1 MSDCALPP
9 RLLSVDEARARLLR
23 AVVPLADI
31 EEVAL
36 ALGLG
41 RVLASDVV
49 ARVDVPPANNSAMDG
64 FALRYADLLA
74 AAGHA
79 LPVAQRI
86 PAGHIAPPLA
96 VGTAAR
102 IFTGAEIP
110 PGADVVVMQED
121 CEYDAQQLVLKP
133 AAVAQVQVGDNIRP
147 RGQDMAA
154 GAVVV
159 ARGERLGA
167 AQLGVVAAA
176 GHGTVTV
183 VRRVRVAI
191 FSTGDELLEPGVA
204 PAPGC
209 IYNSNR
215 YALLGYLTQ
224 LGCEVVDLG
233 VVPDRRE
240 ATEHALREA
249 AGRADLVITT
259 GGASVGEEDH
269 LRAALSAVG
278 KVDLW
283 KIAIKPGKPLLF
295 GQVRSGRGTVPVLG
309 LPGNPVAV
317 AVTFMVFAVPFLR
330 ALQGAITREIPP
342 LRLPAAFRVQRAGSR
357 TEYLRV
363 RLEPSS
369 IGVRLAR
376 FLNQSSGVL
385 TSMAWADGLAVVPA
399 GVTVEENDRLVYLP
413 FSALLA

>member
-1 MSDCALPP
+1 MSDCALPSG
-9 RLLSVDEARARLLR
+9 LLSVDEARSRLLR
-23 AVVPLADI
+23 AVVPVVEV

-36 ALGLG
+36 AMGLG
-41 RVLASDVV
+41 RVLACDVA
-49 ARVDVPPANNSAMDG
+49 ARVDVPPTDNSAMDG

-74 AAGHA
+74 AAGLA

-86 PAGHIAPPLA
+86 PAGHIAQPLA
-96 VGTAAR
+96 VDTAAR

-110 PGADVVVMQED
+110 PGANVVVMQED
-121 CEYDAQQLVLKP
+121 CEYDTQQMVLKP
-133 AAVAQVQVGDNIRP
+133 AAVAQVKVGDNIRP
-147 RGQDMAA
+147 RGQDMTA

-167 AQLGVVAAA
+167 AQMGVVAAA

-191 FSTGDELLEPGVA
+191 FSTGDELLEPGAA
-204 PAPGC
+204 PVPGR

-215 YALLGYLTQ
+215 YALLGYLAQ

-240 ATEHALREA
+240 ATERALREA

-269 LRAALSAVG
+269 LKVALTAVG
-278 KVDLW
+278 RVELW
-283 KIAIKPGKPLLF
+283 QVAIKPGKPLLF
-295 GQVRSGRGTVPVLG
+295 GQVRSGRSEVPVLG
-309 LPGNPVAV
+309 LPGNPASV

-330 ALQGAITREIPP
+330 ALQGATSRDMPP
-342 LRLPAAFRVQRAGSR
+342 LRLPAAFRVKKASSR

-363 RLEPSS
+363 RLESS
-369 IGVRLAR
+369 PAGVRLMR
-376 FLNQSSGVL
+376 FPNQSSGVL
-385 TSMAWADGLAVVPA
+385 TAMAWADGLAVVPA
-399 GVTVEENDRLVYLP
+399 GSTVEENDGLVYLP